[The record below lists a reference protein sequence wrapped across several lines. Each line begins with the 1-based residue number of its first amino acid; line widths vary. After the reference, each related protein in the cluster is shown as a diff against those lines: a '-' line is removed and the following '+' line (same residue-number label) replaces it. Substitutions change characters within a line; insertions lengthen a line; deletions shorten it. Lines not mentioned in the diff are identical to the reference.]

1 MANPPD
7 PRAPHPPPG
16 DTPADTGR
24 GPRMQPTALQQTFAK
39 LAGRPYDPATDRE
52 LIARFHQTRDES
64 AFAALVD
71 KHGPMVLGVCRR
83 KLRDP
88 HAADDAF
95 QATFLILAKKAG
107 RVKWQESLGGWL
119 YQVAV
124 HVCRKAVTRTTKRE
138 MAALTPDAEP
148 TAAPTPPPSELSGIL
163 DEELRALPQS
173 YRDPIVLCHLQGM
186 TVEEAAKALAVSEG
200 QLRGRLFRGREKLR
214 ERLTKRGVAL
224 SVSALVVSLTA
235 ATARAVPAGLRTAAV
250 ATATTGPVSTSV
262 LTLTHEVLSAM
273 SRTKFHLL
281 VASAVLAAGLFTTG
295 VVLKTAA
302 ADQPGRTAE
311 ALPAKPSPSPLPDV
325 QNALAP
331 QEPDKKDDDKKEDEK
346 KEEKLDRRD
355 GHLKGIDAAG
365 NKLVLH
371 THEDKFDL
379 PVDVGAKTTFTIARR
394 PAKLSELKE
403 GMEAT
408 VSFRGTEKEA
418 VSVEAG
424 WPSLGVD
431 VKAVDPAGKQ
441 MTIKKDGDKGFE
453 FDINLPVAADVQVEI
468 DGIPAG
474 LADVVGARRVE
485 VEFAADKKTVLRI
498 EGRAGKDELSATVK
512 SVDAVNKSVTLTLH
526 VNGHKDEHRL
536 ELNFAVTADCAVR
549 LAGKDVKLAD
559 LTADM
564 PVRCKFAA
572 DRRTVSGIWAGP
584 PVPKEKDD
592 D

>member
-1 MANPPD
+1 
-7 PRAPHPPPG
+7 
-16 DTPADTGR
+16 
-24 GPRMQPTALQQTFAK
+24 MQPTALQQTFAR

-52 LIARFHQTRDES
+52 LIARFHQERDES

-107 RVKWQESLGGWL
+107 RVNWQESLGGWL

-124 HVCRKAVTRTTKRE
+124 HVCRKAITRSGRRE
-138 MAALTPDAEP
+138 AVPLAADMDPP
-148 TAAPTPPPSELSGIL
+148 AAPTPPPSELSGIL
-163 DEELRALPQS
+163 DEELRGLPQS
-173 YRDPIVLCHLQGM
+173 YRDPIVLCHLQGL

-214 ERLTKRGVAL
+214 ERLAKRGVAL

-235 ATARAVPAGLRTAAV
+235 GTAKAVPAALRSASLAAL
-250 ATATTGPVSTSV
+250 TGPVSTCV

-281 VASAVLAAGLFTTG
+281 VASVVMVAGLFVTG
-295 VVLKTAA
+295 AVVKTVSAGQPEKAA
-302 ADQPGRTAE
+302 EVPT
-311 ALPAKPSPSPLPDV
+311 PPTKVVMTPLSEP
-325 QNALAP
+325 QNAPAP
-331 QEPDKKDDDKKEDEK
+331 KDDDKKP
-346 KEEKLDRRD
+346 EEKLDRRE
-355 GHLKGIDAAG
+355 GKLKSIDAAG
-365 NKLVLH
+365 NKLVL
-371 THEDKFDL
+371 TTDEDKFDL
-379 PVDVGAKTTFTIARR
+379 PVDLGAKTAITCARR
-394 PAKLSELKE
+394 PAKLAELKE

-408 VSFRGTEKEA
+408 VVFRGTEKEA

-441 MTIKKDGDKGFE
+441 LTIKKDGDRGFE
-453 FDINLPVAADVQVEI
+453 FDVNLPVAADVQVQI

-474 LADVVGARRVE
+474 LADITGGSKVE
-485 VEFAADKKTVLRI
+485 VEFAADKKTVVRV
-498 EGRAGKDELSATVK
+498 EGKAEKGELSATVK
-512 SVDAVNKSVTLTLH
+512 SVDAANKSVTLTLQ
-526 VNGHKDEHRL
+526 VAGHRDERKV
-536 ELNFAVTADCAVR
+536 ELNFAVTADCTVR

-584 PVPKEKDD
+584 PVPQEKDD